1 MSVKF
6 YLKLI
11 CLLFSIKIA
20 CAEVIDVNNEQILE
34 LSKKNIPIIDIRRSS
49 EWDQTGIIPK
59 SILLTFFDKNGK
71 YNLNEWYSKLSLKV
85 EEGKPIILIC
95 RTGRRT
101 KIIAEMI
108 DKKLDF
114 KIYNSKSGIT
124 SWIDAKLPTV
134 KPVY

>member
-1 MSVKF
+1 MTPKFYIRIFCFLLSVKLA
-6 YLKLI
+6 Y
-11 CLLFSIKIA
+11 
-20 CAEVIDVNNEQILE
+20 AEVVDVNNKQILE
-34 LSKKNIPIIDIRRSS
+34 LSQKNIPIIDIRRSS
-49 EWDQTGIIPK
+49 EWEQTGIVPK

-71 YNLNEWYSKLSLKV
+71 YNFNEWYSKLSLKV

-101 KIIAEMI
+101 RIIAEMM
-108 DKKLDF
+108 DRKLNF
-114 KIYNSKSGIT
+114 KIYNSKNGIT

>member
-1 MSVKF
+1 MLITNKF
-6 YLKLI
+6 QNY
-11 CLLFSIKIA
+11 
-20 CAEVIDVNNEQILE
+20 Q
-34 LSKKNIPIIDIRRSS
+34 KKNIPIIDIRRSS
-49 EWDQTGIIPK
+49 EWEQTGVVPK

-71 YNLNEWYSKLSLKV
+71 YNFDEWYAKLSLKFD
-85 EEGKPIILIC
+85 ERKPIILIC

-101 KIIAEMI
+101 RIIAEMI

-114 KIYNSKSGIT
+114 KIYNSKNGIT